1 MPNVQESDRLHDS
14 MHLTSL
20 PDNLD
25 YKYHPDVQ
33 SLLILYVPADTQN
46 SNPLQSRMG
55 HHFHIKKYDI
65 VLPNH
70 EFTHFLLMLQ
80 SECGFSLSGSP
91 RTGYSFSDIYF
102 LCTHRSQMYDPLP

>member
-55 HHFHIKKYDI
+55 HHFHIKKYGI

-70 EFTHFLLMLQ
+70 EYMHSLLMLQ
-80 SECGFSLSGSP
+80 
-91 RTGYSFSDIYF
+91 
-102 LCTHRSQMYDPLP
+102 